1 MAKYKF
7 KLSEMSKTASPDDA
21 EKELGTPKRK
31 FQVGQVTYSDDG
43 TSSSEITNIDPTT
56 GAVSWKITQLP
67 GFEKLYKEM
76 DDLVDVSKRV
86 YVKTKED
93 KKFREFYENARKL
106 RNSIRTHLRNEYPDQ
121 YKRITRIGEGDMDEV
136 SMSGAAGAYLTPYAF
151 RRKGQKADDEAYKEL
166 GYKPVKENFSA
177 GGRSLGYYEE
187 DDVNEEIKLIR
198 PSDNIVIL
206 KGDSGEYDGFVEDG
220 EVSFSATYD
229 DLDYRI
235 TDEYDESNIEDF
247 LGRGHAFVELAKKYD
262 YNWNI
267 EPDLVG
273 ITIKLKNINES
284 YDYDKVAQSEFG
296 MDYDQLGSNEKEW
309 VRDEI
314 DNMSMNEIIDLV
326 HVKEPDGSLYGTGSV
341 VKVEKDKTWVRFDG
355 NTIKKFDSNRV
366 VPVQESQDPGARLG
380 PGPKAGPDGVN
391 DNYYVKAFKYKLV
404 PKNKKGTYVQPPSTL
419 PVRKLWK

>member
-31 FQVGQVTYSDDG
+31 FQVGQITYSDDG
-43 TSSSEITNIDPTT
+43 TSSSEITNIDPVT

-67 GFEKLYKEM
+67 GFEKLYDEM
-76 DDLVDVSKRV
+76 DDLVDVAKRV
-86 YVKTKED
+86 YVKTKDD

-187 DDVNEEIKLIR
+187 DDVN
-198 PSDNIVIL
+198 
-206 KGDSGEYDGFVEDG
+206 
-220 EVSFSATYD
+220 
-229 DLDYRI
+229 
-235 TDEYDESNIEDF
+235 
-247 LGRGHAFVELAKKYD
+247 
-262 YNWNI
+262 
-267 EPDLVG
+267 
-273 ITIKLKNINES
+273 
-284 YDYDKVAQSEFG
+284 
-296 MDYDQLGSNEKEW
+296 
-309 VRDEI
+309 I
-314 DNMSMNEIIDLV
+314 DEIIDLV
-326 HVKEPDGSLYGTGSV
+326 HVKEPDGSLYGTGSI

>member
-31 FQVGQVTYSDDG
+31 FEVGQVTYSDDG
-43 TSSSEITNIDPTT
+43 TTSSKITNIDPVT

-187 DDVNEEIKLIR
+187 DDVNEEIKL
-198 PSDNIVIL
+198 NILPKNNIAIL
-206 KGDSGEYDGFVEDG
+206 KGDSGEYEGFIEDG
-220 EVSFSATYD
+220 EVSFSVTYD

-235 TDEYDESNIEDF
+235 TDEYNENNIEDF

-262 YNWNI
+262 YDWNI

-273 ITIKLKNINES
+273 ITIKLK
-284 YDYDKVAQSEFG
+284 D
-296 MDYDQLGSNEKEW
+296 L
-309 VRDEI
+309 
-314 DNMSMNEIIDLV
+314 NEIIDLV
-326 HVKEPDGSLYGTGSV
+326 HVKEPDGTLYGTGSV

-355 NTIKKFDSNRV
+355 STIKKFDSDRV
-366 VPVQESQDPGARLG
+366 VPVQESQDPGASLG

-404 PKNKKGTYVQPPSTL
+404 PKSKKGTYVQKGSGL
-419 PVRKLWK
+419 EVKKLF

>member
-31 FQVGQVTYSDDG
+31 FQVGQITYSDDG
-43 TSSSEITNIDPTT
+43 TSSSEITNIDPVT

-67 GFEKLYKEM
+67 GFEKLYDEM
-76 DDLVDVSKRV
+76 DDLVDVAKRV
-86 YVKTKED
+86 YVKTKDD

-187 DDVNEEIKLIR
+187 DDVN
-198 PSDNIVIL
+198 
-206 KGDSGEYDGFVEDG
+206 
-220 EVSFSATYD
+220 
-229 DLDYRI
+229 
-235 TDEYDESNIEDF
+235 
-247 LGRGHAFVELAKKYD
+247 
-262 YNWNI
+262 
-267 EPDLVG
+267 
-273 ITIKLKNINES
+273 
-284 YDYDKVAQSEFG
+284 
-296 MDYDQLGSNEKEW
+296 
-309 VRDEI
+309 I
-314 DNMSMNEIIDLV
+314 DEIIDLV
-326 HVKEPDGSLYGTGSV
+326 HVKEPDGSLYGTGSI

-355 NTIKKFDSNRV
+355 DTIKKFDSNRV

>member
-31 FQVGQVTYSDDG
+31 FQVGQITYSDDG
-43 TSSSEITNIDPTT
+43 TSSSEITNIDPVT

-67 GFEKLYKEM
+67 GFEKLYDEM
-76 DDLVDVSKRV
+76 DDLVDVAKRV
-86 YVKTKED
+86 YVKTKDD

-187 DDVNEEIKLIR
+187 DDVNEEIKL
-198 PSDNIVIL
+198 NILPKNNIAIL
-206 KGDSGEYDGFVEDG
+206 KGDSGEYEGFIEDG
-220 EVSFSATYD
+220 EVSFSTIYD

-235 TDEYDESNIEDF
+235 TDQYDESNIEDF
-247 LGRGHAFVELAKKYD
+247 LGKGHAFVELAKKYD
-262 YNWNI
+262 YNWDI

-273 ITIKLKNINES
+273 ITIKLK
-284 YDYDKVAQSEFG
+284 D
-296 MDYDQLGSNEKEW
+296 L
-309 VRDEI
+309 
-314 DNMSMNEIIDLV
+314 NEIIDLV
-326 HVKEPDGSLYGTGSV
+326 HVKEPDGTLYGTGSV

-355 NTIKKFDSNRV
+355 STIKKFDSNRV

>member
-31 FQVGQVTYSDDG
+31 FQVGQITYSDDG
-43 TSSSEITNIDPTT
+43 TSSSEITNIDPVT

-67 GFEKLYKEM
+67 GFEKLYDEM
-76 DDLVDVSKRV
+76 DDLVDVAKRV
-86 YVKTKED
+86 YVKTKDD

-187 DDVNEEIKLIR
+187 DDVNEEIKL
-198 PSDNIVIL
+198 NILPKNNIAIL
-206 KGDSGEYDGFVEDG
+206 KGDSGKYEGFIEDG
-220 EVSFSATYD
+220 EVSFSTIYD

-235 TDEYDESNIEDF
+235 TDQYDESNIEDF

-262 YNWNI
+262 YNWDI

-273 ITIKLKNINES
+273 ITIKLK
-284 YDYDKVAQSEFG
+284 D
-296 MDYDQLGSNEKEW
+296 L
-309 VRDEI
+309 
-314 DNMSMNEIIDLV
+314 NEIIDLV

>member
-31 FQVGQVTYSDDG
+31 FEVGQVTYSNDG
-43 TSSSEITNIDPTT
+43 TTSSKITNIDPVT

-235 TDEYDESNIEDF
+235 TDEYNESNIEDF

-262 YNWNI
+262 YDWNI

-273 ITIKLKNINES
+273 ITIKLK
-284 YDYDKVAQSEFG
+284 D
-296 MDYDQLGSNEKEW
+296 L
-309 VRDEI
+309 
-314 DNMSMNEIIDLV
+314 NEIIDLV
-326 HVKEPDGSLYGTGSV
+326 HVKEPDGTLYGTGSV

-355 NTIKKFDSNRV
+355 NTIKKFDSDRV
-366 VPVQESQDPGARLG
+366 VPVQESQDPGASLG

-404 PKNKKGTYVQPPSTL
+404 PKTKKGTYVQKGSGL
-419 PVRKLWK
+419 EVKKLF

>member
-31 FQVGQVTYSDDG
+31 FQVGQITYSDDG
-43 TSSSEITNIDPTT
+43 TSSSEITNIDPVT

-67 GFEKLYKEM
+67 GFEKLYDEM
-76 DDLVDVSKRV
+76 DDLVDVAKRV
-86 YVKTKED
+86 YVKTKDD

-187 DDVNEEIKLIR
+187 DDVNEEIKL
-198 PSDNIVIL
+198 NILPKNNIAIL
-206 KGDSGEYDGFVEDG
+206 KGDSGEYEGFIEDG
-220 EVSFSATYD
+220 EVSFSTTYD

-235 TDEYDESNIEDF
+235 TDQYDESNIEDF
-247 LGRGHAFVELAKKYD
+247 LGKGHAFVELAKKYD
-262 YNWNI
+262 YNWDI

-273 ITIKLKNINES
+273 ITIKLK
-284 YDYDKVAQSEFG
+284 D
-296 MDYDQLGSNEKEW
+296 L
-309 VRDEI
+309 
-314 DNMSMNEIIDLV
+314 NEIIDLV

>member
-31 FQVGQVTYSDDG
+31 FEVGQVTYSDDG
-43 TSSSEITNIDPTT
+43 TTSSKITNIDPVT

-187 DDVNEEIKLIR
+187 DDVNEEIKL
-198 PSDNIVIL
+198 NILPKNNIAIL
-206 KGDSGEYDGFVEDG
+206 KGDSG
-220 EVSFSATYD
+220 
-229 DLDYRI
+229 DYRI
-235 TDEYDESNIEDF
+235 TDEYNENNIEDF

-262 YNWNI
+262 YDWNI

-273 ITIKLKNINES
+273 ITIKLK
-284 YDYDKVAQSEFG
+284 D
-296 MDYDQLGSNEKEW
+296 L
-309 VRDEI
+309 
-314 DNMSMNEIIDLV
+314 NEIIDLV
-326 HVKEPDGSLYGTGSV
+326 HVKEPDGTLYGTGSV

-355 NTIKKFDSNRV
+355 STIKKFDSDRV
-366 VPVQESQDPGARLG
+366 VPVQESQDPGASLG

-404 PKNKKGTYVQPPSTL
+404 PKSKKGTYVQKGSGL
-419 PVRKLWK
+419 EVKKLF

>member
-31 FQVGQVTYSDDG
+31 FEVGQVTYSDDG
-43 TSSSEITNIDPTT
+43 TTSSKITNIDPVT

-187 DDVNEEIKLIR
+187 DDVNEEIKL
-198 PSDNIVIL
+198 NILPKNNIAIL
-206 KGDSGEYDGFVEDG
+206 KGDSGEYEGFIEDG
-220 EVSFSATYD
+220 EVSFSTTYD

-235 TDEYDESNIEDF
+235 TDQYDESNIEDF

-262 YNWNI
+262 YDWNI

-273 ITIKLKNINES
+273 ITIKLK
-284 YDYDKVAQSEFG
+284 D
-296 MDYDQLGSNEKEW
+296 L
-309 VRDEI
+309 
-314 DNMSMNEIIDLV
+314 NEIIDLV
-326 HVKEPDGSLYGTGSV
+326 HVKEPDGTLYGTGSV

-355 NTIKKFDSNRV
+355 STIKKFDSDRV
-366 VPVQESQDPGARLG
+366 VPVQESQDPGASLG

-404 PKNKKGTYVQPPSTL
+404 PKSKKGTYVQKGSGL
-419 PVRKLWK
+419 EVKKLF

>member
-21 EKELGTPKRK
+21 EKELDKPKEGFK
-31 FQVGQVTYSDDG
+31 IGQVTYSDDG
-43 TSSSEITNIDPTT
+43 QRKSTIYKIDPVT
-56 GAVSWKITQLP
+56 GAIGWKIEQLP
-67 GFEKLYKEM
+67 GFDLLYDEI
-76 DDLVDVSKRV
+76 DDLVDIAKRV
-86 YVKTKED
+86 YVKTKDD
-93 KKFREFYENARKL
+93 KKFREFYDEIRKL
-106 RNSIRTHLRNEYPDQ
+106 RNGVRTHLRNEYPEQ

-136 SMSGAAGAYLTPYAF
+136 SMSGAAGSYLTPYAF

-187 DDVNEEIKLIR
+187 DDVNE
-198 PSDNIVIL
+198 
-206 KGDSGEYDGFVEDG
+206 
-220 EVSFSATYD
+220 
-229 DLDYRI
+229 
-235 TDEYDESNIEDF
+235 
-247 LGRGHAFVELAKKYD
+247 
-262 YNWNI
+262 
-267 EPDLVG
+267 
-273 ITIKLKNINES
+273 S

-314 DNMSMNEIIDLV
+314 DNISMNEIIDLV

-355 NTIKKFDSNRV
+355 NTIKKFDSDRV

-391 DNYYVKAFKYKLV
+391 DNYYVKAFKFKLV

>member
-21 EKELGTPKRK
+21 EKELDKPKEGFK
-31 FQVGQVTYSDDG
+31 IGQVTYSDDG
-43 TSSSEITNIDPTT
+43 QRKSTIYKIDPVT
-56 GAVSWKITQLP
+56 GAIGWKIEQLP
-67 GFEKLYKEM
+67 GFDLLYDEI
-76 DDLVDVSKRV
+76 DDLVDIAKRV
-86 YVKTKED
+86 YVKTKDD
-93 KKFREFYENARKL
+93 KKFREFYDEILKL
-106 RNSIRTHLRNEYPDQ
+106 RNGIRTHLRNEYPEQ

-136 SMSGAAGAYLTPYAF
+136 SMSGAAGSYLTPYAF

-187 DDVNEEIKLIR
+187 DDVN
-198 PSDNIVIL
+198 
-206 KGDSGEYDGFVEDG
+206 
-220 EVSFSATYD
+220 
-229 DLDYRI
+229 
-235 TDEYDESNIEDF
+235 
-247 LGRGHAFVELAKKYD
+247 
-262 YNWNI
+262 
-267 EPDLVG
+267 
-273 ITIKLKNINES
+273 
-284 YDYDKVAQSEFG
+284 
-296 MDYDQLGSNEKEW
+296 
-309 VRDEI
+309 I
-314 DNMSMNEIIDLV
+314 DEIIDLV

-355 NTIKKFDSNRV
+355 NTIKKFDSDRV

>member
-31 FQVGQVTYSDDG
+31 FEVGQVTYSNDG
-43 TSSSEITNIDPTT
+43 TTSSKITNIDPVT

-206 KGDSGEYDGFVEDG
+206 KGDSGEYDGFIEDG

-235 TDEYDESNIEDF
+235 TDEYNESNIEDF

-262 YNWNI
+262 YDWNI

-273 ITIKLKNINES
+273 ITIKLK
-284 YDYDKVAQSEFG
+284 D
-296 MDYDQLGSNEKEW
+296 L
-309 VRDEI
+309 
-314 DNMSMNEIIDLV
+314 NEIIDLV
-326 HVKEPDGSLYGTGSV
+326 HVKEPDGTLYGTGSV

-355 NTIKKFDSNRV
+355 NTIKKFDSDRV
-366 VPVQESQDPGARLG
+366 VPVQESQDPGASLG

-404 PKNKKGTYVQPPSTL
+404 PKTKKGTYVQKGSGL
-419 PVRKLWK
+419 EVKKLF